1 MKHGYIEISDTAY
14 KNNWNMIAQI
24 FKDFKPFHIEHG
36 FNKANCWTFWGESDL
51 FDEIKEDDI
60 TPRYEVVFTVH
71 PKASSEDPDTYTHYF
86 VKAH

>member
-24 FKDFKPFHIEHG
+24 FKDFKPFYIEQRHSEDEH
-36 FNKANCWTFWGESDL
+36 WTFWGECDL
-51 FDEIKEDDI
+51 FDEIQEHQL

-71 PKASSEDPDTYTHYF
+71 PKASSEDPDVYTHYF
-86 VKAH
+86 AKAH